1 MARKGAP
8 ASLRLSAAMRWAPT
22 GRIPASK
29 VCTTDPPALSAP
41 LSLAPQCKSSQVKMI
56 RQPSLPL
63 ASSQIKFL
71 D

>member
-41 LSLAPQCKSSQVKMI
+41 LSLAPQYSPSVQVKSSQN
-56 RQPSLPL
+56 
-63 ASSQIKFL
+63 